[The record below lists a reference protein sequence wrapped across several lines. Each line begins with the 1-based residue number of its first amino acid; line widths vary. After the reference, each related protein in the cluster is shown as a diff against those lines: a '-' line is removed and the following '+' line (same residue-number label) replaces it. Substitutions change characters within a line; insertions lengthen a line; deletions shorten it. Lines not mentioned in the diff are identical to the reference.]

1 MILVTILLREY
12 EMNKKIRNLL
22 ATSVLLFSFATF
34 GFSNDVRGLQ
44 SDLESQIEKVDKA
57 SKEIDYLSK
66 DDQATLQKEL
76 KHAKEIETST
86 SKSKLTDET
95 SKLKSVLKPL
105 KEKSKSVSDDVAAMT
120 QLEKNVAIDQANK
133 KSLDKLISESHE
145 FSNYNTYYTSCQTAL
160 SKGRTQVVDT
170 VKNQATQAINSPY
183 IQQTDKSN
191 LVSLLDKVKKAKDVA
206 DAFTYIDDLQSQTS
220 KVIENTK
227 ANEAQQ
233 KAAHAKAEAEKKA
246 AEQAAQAKAEA
257 EKKAAEQAAQAKAE
271 AEKKA
276 AEQAAQAK
284 AEAEKKA
291 AEQVAQASTSAS
303 ASASVANSGNINT
316 TASDKWAIENG
327 YTWQTR
333 KGHSHII
340 HPGGSLP
347 AGYHWQVQ

>member
-1 MILVTILLREY
+1 
-12 EMNKKIRNLL
+12 MNKKIRNLL
-22 ATSVLLFSFATF
+22 ALSVLSLSLTAF
-34 GFSNDVRGLQ
+34 GCSNSVKGFQ
-44 SDLESQIEKVDKA
+44 SDLASQIEKVDKA

-76 KHAKEIETST
+76 KRAKEIGTST
-86 SKSKLTDET
+86 SKSQLTDET
-95 SKLKSVLKPL
+95 SKLKSILKPL

-133 KSLDKLISESHE
+133 KSLDKLISESHD
-145 FSNYNTYYTSCQTAL
+145 FSNYNAFYTSCQTVL

-170 VKNQATQAINSPY
+170 VKNQATETIKSPY
-183 IQQTDKSN
+183 IQQSDKSN
-191 LVSLLDKVKKAKDVA
+191 LVSLLDKVKKSKDVS

-227 ANEAQQ
+227 ANEAKQ
-233 KAAHAKAEAEKKA
+233 KAAQAKAEADKKATEQAAQAKAEADKKA
-246 AEQAAQAKAEA
+246 AEQAAQAA
-257 EKKAAEQAAQAKAE
+257 QAAQ
-271 AEKKA
+271 
-276 AEQAAQAK
+276 
-284 AEAEKKA
+284 
-291 AEQVAQASTSAS
+291 VAD
-303 ASASVANSGNINT
+303 SGNINT
-316 TASDKWAIENG
+316 TARDKWAIQDG

>member
-22 ATSVLLFSFATF
+22 ASSVLLFSLATF
-34 GFSNDVRGLQ
+34 GCANDVKQ
-44 SDLESQIEKVDKA
+44 FQTDLESQIEKVDKA

-257 EKKAAEQAAQAKAE
+257 EKKLPSKQPKQKLRQ
-271 AEKKA
+271 KKRPLSR
-276 AEQAAQAK
+276 QLKQK
-284 AEAEKKA
+284 LRQKKKPP
-291 AEQVAQASTSAS
+291 S
-303 ASASVANSGNINT
+303 
-316 TASDKWAIENG
+316 K
-327 YTWQTR
+327 
-333 KGHSHII
+333 
-340 HPGGSLP
+340 
-347 AGYHWQVQ
+347 